1 MQEEDGY
8 NAESDLEV
16 GAVARTHIY
25 NFSICDV
32 TVEARYQRIFGIIWE
47 GEATCFVVREWHPK
61 TQLANVESANIESAS
76 AESANAQNQQVSNQQ
91 M

>member
-25 NFSICDV
+25 NFHICDV
-32 TVEARYQRIFGIIWE
+32 TVEARYKRIFGII
-47 GEATCFVVREWHPK
+47 
-61 TQLANVESANIESAS
+61 
-76 AESANAQNQQVSNQQ
+76 
-91 M
+91 